1 VKTPFDVNTLRGYDK
16 QQNKKKPLSKFFL
29 SPPIS
34 RQKRTCRKY
43 SPQALSIQEYLFRRA
58 KKGQDADDQRYGR
71 NTVVEQEVV
80 TVGDRVSGRHN
91 LLQQVERDY
100 LGVDLSE
107 LRNGRLLGLGVVRLV
122 VLSASRAGLVVIVQE
137 ELAVVRIESLLSL
150 VVIVQENAAVVAIG
164 ELLDLVV
171 MVQAGTLHV

>member
-1 VKTPFDVNTLRGYDK
+1 MTNNKTKKK
-16 QQNKKKPLSKFFL
+16 QKPLSNFYL

-34 RQKRTCRKY
+34 REKRTCRKY
-43 SPQALSIQEYLFRRA
+43 SPQALSIQEYLSRRA

-71 NTVVEQEVV
+71 NTVVKQEVV
-80 TVGDRVSGRHN
+80 TIDDGIAGPHN
-91 LLQQVERDY
+91 LLQQFERDY

-107 LRNGRLLGLGVVRLV
+107 LRNGRLLGLGVVGLV
-122 VLSASRAGLVVIVQE
+122 VLSASRTGLVVIVQE
-137 ELAVVRIESLLSL
+137 DLAVVIIESLLSL
-150 VVIVQENAAVVAIG
+150 IVIVQENAAVVAIG